1 MRLSLNIDH
10 IATLRNA
17 RGEAQPD
24 PVTAALIAEQA
35 GVDGIVV
42 HLREDRRH
50 INERDVRLLRELI
63 TTKLDLEMAATE
75 EIIKIACDIGP
86 ELATIVPEK
95 RLELTTEG
103 GVNVIDNIT
112 LMKNTIEELHK
123 YDIEVSLFIEPDIR
137 QIDAAA
143 EIKSDYIEI
152 HTGVFANAF
161 SEEEQF
167 DELEIISTAEKKKKN
182 TITNYWIIKNPD
194 RDGICWLWGKYATV
208 SGSTAN
214 IQEIAIP
221 PTPTPSLP
229 GAVRGLTAS
238 KICFF
243 NGVTY
248 DLAGSISWEDVPN
261 EDGYKIYSNAGHSRT
276 TPRDVTTSPIPNFQL
291 VPGGSIT
298 LFVEAF
304 NSAGKSP
311 ARFIV
316 IACP

>member
-17 RGEAQPD
+17 RGETQPD

-35 GVDGIVV
+35 GIDGIVV

-167 DELEIISTAEKKKKN
+167 DELDKIRVAVKHAKK
-182 TITNYWIIKNPD
+182 
-194 RDGICWLWGKYATV
+194 L
-208 SGSTAN
+208 
-214 IQEIAIP
+214 
-221 PTPTPSLP
+221 
-229 GAVRGLTAS
+229 GL
-238 KICFF
+238 
-243 NGVTY
+243 GV
-248 DLAGSISWEDVPN
+248 
-261 EDGYKIYSNAGHSRT
+261 NAGHGLDYQNIKIFRELT
-276 TPRDVTTSPIPNFQL
+276 DIDEV
-291 VPGGSIT
+291 SIGHSINARAV
-298 LFVEAF
+298 FVGIKQAVQEMF
-304 NSAGKSP
+304 DLIKKG
-311 ARFIV
+311 
-316 IACP
+316 